1 MPSSRESS
9 QPRDQTQISLTAGGF
24 FTVWATMGSDL
35 EKMFWFRSLETYL
48 LNIFIK
54 HLLYDRYFFKHW
66 QSDSWQQQEQ
76 KNWHNKSYIDAEI
89 KICLGYDSVDMDGKY
104 HVC

>member
-1 MPSSRESS
+1 MTGTFLSTGNLIV
-9 QPRDQTQISLTAGGF
+9 DNNN
-24 FTVWATMGSDL
+24 
-35 EKMFWFRSLETYL
+35 K
-48 LNIFIK
+48 
-54 HLLYDRYFFKHW
+54 
-66 QSDSWQQQEQ
+66 